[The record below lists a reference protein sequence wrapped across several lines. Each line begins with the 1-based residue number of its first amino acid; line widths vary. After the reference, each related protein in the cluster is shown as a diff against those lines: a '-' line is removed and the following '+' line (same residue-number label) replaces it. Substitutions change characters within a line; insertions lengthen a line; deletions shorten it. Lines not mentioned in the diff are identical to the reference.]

1 MASEIRVN
9 SITNRSGLTTTTWN
23 DQGIVVTGIVTATK
37 FSGPF
42 DSLTAGS
49 VNVSG
54 DATISGNLG
63 VAGTVTY
70 EDVAR
75 VDATGISTFREG
87 FHLGPLAG
95 VGLTAYKDGSIRT
108 SGIITAASFVGDGSG
123 LTGAGPTLANGA
135 DNRIVTATGAN
146 AITGESGL
154 TFDGSTLNFT
164 AASGDARLSLFGTEG
179 NDARITLC
187 ADEGDD
193 HIDQWNL
200 RAEAANHFV
209 IDQFSGGTFVER
221 LRIGTEADNGD
232 VTVKTGNLIMGTS
245 GKGINFAA
253 NTDGGGTSSST
264 VLDDYEEG
272 SYSTSMVSS
281 NCTLDN
287 SSGTGYYIKVGN
299 MVHVRGTFSLNT
311 NDGSPSVSGS
321 DSIVQA
327 LPFTRASNGTFTGTM
342 LQQNINWGGPT
353 SLAHPHYFNPV
364 ASGYV
369 CMVASDGIRFYMN
382 KVEYAF
388 ERLNN
393 SHLHVGYPG
402 YTSILWSITY
412 QTT

>member
-1 MASEIRVN
+1 MASEVRVN
-9 SITNRSGLTTTTWN
+9 SIKNRSGLTTTTWN

-49 VNVSG
+49 INVSG

-87 FHLGPLAG
+87 FGVGPLAG
-95 VGLTAYKDGSIRT
+95 IALTAYKDGSIRT
-108 SGIITAASFVGDGSG
+108 SGIVTASSFVGAVTGTSSG
-123 LTGAGPTLANGA
+123 NPTLANGA
-135 DNRIVTATGAN
+135 NNRIVTATGAN
-146 AITGESGL
+146 ALTGESGL

-209 IDQFSGGTFVER
+209 IDQFSGGSFVER

-232 VTVKTGNLIMGTS
+232 VTVKTGNLIIGTA
-245 GKGINFAA
+245 GKGISFAA
-253 NTDGGGTSSST
+253 DGNAGGMTNEL
-264 VLDDYEEG
+264 LDDYEEG
-272 SYSTSMVSS
+272 SWTPTMYAWNGTQNQGYDTQTGNYIKIGNQVFANFVVDLNSKGTVSGNYTFIGGLPFNHAGVTGGSGTLVVWGWASASNIGWIAGDISSTTTVCWLTYHSNSNNNTGYLPSS
-281 NCTLDN
+281 EMYDN
-287 SSGTGYYIKVGN
+287 SQVKGTLIY
-299 MVHVRGTFSLNT
+299 
-311 NDGSPSVSGS
+311 
-321 DSIVQA
+321 
-327 LPFTRASNGTFTGTM
+327 RA
-342 LQQNINWGGPT
+342 
-353 SLAHPHYFNPV
+353 A
-364 ASGYV
+364 
-369 CMVASDGIRFYMN
+369 
-382 KVEYAF
+382 
-388 ERLNN
+388 
-393 SHLHVGYPG
+393 
-402 YTSILWSITY
+402 
-412 QTT
+412 